1 MKRLFKHLS
10 IYGLGGILAKSI
22 SFLLL
27 PLYTRLLM
35 PEDYGILAL
44 ITIVGNVIGILYG
57 FMVSSGFIRNYYD
70 NSDERQRRI
79 LFSTALW
86 FTFINAFI
94 FSLICISFSEQ
105 IASLVFKFFGG
116 ALYIK
121 LIVISTM
128 LHSCSPVFYGLLM
141 VREQSKTYV
150 AVNIITL
157 IATLSSTII
166 LLVVFK
172 WSVKGVLVGQ
182 IIGKSVELIILSFLM
197 KKNINFIV
205 SWNALIEMLKFSGPL
220 IPSQLAYLILTLSDR
235 FFLQGYKDVS
245 EVGLYS
251 LGYKFAALIPL
262 LAIRPLKAWG
272 PYIFSLIHNPKKC
285 KSTIADFSRYYLAG
299 ILFLT
304 ILISVFSREVLMV
317 MAKSDYWPAG
327 KVVYIL
333 CISSVL
339 FGMINVTE
347 YGFHI
352 VKKTYITSFI
362 YIVGAALNLLFN
374 YLLIPKYG
382 MIGASVAT
390 SLSFL
395 CILISYFIFIKRV
408 YHMPFKYLKFIFV
421 FIISGIVYYI
431 STFIQFG
438 VIKSISLKLL
448 VVLLFPTI
456 LIISGYFDKRELQKS
471 RRVIFKV
478 KRKFFSLLKPNFRKA

>member
-44 ITIVGNVIGILYG
+44 MAIVGSAIGILYG

-94 FSLICISFSEQ
+94 FSLICISFSEK

-116 ALYIK
+116 ALYLK

-141 VREQSKTYV
+141 VREQSKKYV

-182 IIGKSVELIILSFLM
+182 IIGKSVELIILTLLM
-197 KKNINFIV
+197 LKNINFAV
-205 SWNALIEMLKFSGPL
+205 SRSALIDMLKFSGPL

-262 LAIRPLKAWG
+262 LAIQPLKAWG

-317 MAKSDYWPAG
+317 MAKSNYWSAG

-333 CISSVL
+333 CISSVF

-374 YLLIPKYG
+374 YLLIPRYG

-395 CILISYFIFIKRV
+395 CILIGYFIFIKRF
-408 YHMPFKYLKFIFV
+408 YPIPFKYLKFIFA

-431 STFIQFG
+431 STFIQFR
-438 VIKSISLKLL
+438 VIESISLKFLM
-448 VVLLFPTI
+448 VLLFPII

-471 RRVIFKV
+471 RRVIFKA